1 MMVARQCVSVNI
13 IHWNLQKAWFYLGL
27 PAHDVQFAAEIEYLI
42 LMSKMRRCILSSF
55 KNHEKEDYYESI
67 ATTE

>member
-1 MMVARQCVSVNI
+1 MFGSCSEYLKRCRWSDI
-13 IHWNLQKAWFYLGL
+13 NLQKALFYLGL

-55 KNHEKEDYYESI
+55 KNHEKEE
-67 ATTE
+67 